1 MSAPSG
7 RVMRTHGESSS
18 LMPSGVATRDH
29 TASQDADSR
38 EETRKPITGG
48 PRRDAISAAG
58 PPGGWL
64 AHLAVALGDRL
75 GRAVAVA
82 REAPVGAVVVEP
94 VVGETLLVQVRLL
107 LVDLGLGARLARLAL
122 GELGALLACLRLGAV
137 APGDLLT
144 ATL

>member
-7 RVMRTHGESSS
+7 SDMRTHGASSS
-18 LMPSGVATRDH
+18 LMASGVATRGH
-29 TASQDADSR
+29 PAPQDADSR
-38 EETRKPITGG
+38 RETRKRITGG

-64 AHLAVALGDRL
+64 APLAVALSDGL

-94 VVGETLLVQVRLL
+94 VVGETLLVQVR
-107 LVDLGLGARLARLAL
+107 
-122 GELGALLACLRLGAV
+122 
-137 APGDLLT
+137 
-144 ATL
+144 